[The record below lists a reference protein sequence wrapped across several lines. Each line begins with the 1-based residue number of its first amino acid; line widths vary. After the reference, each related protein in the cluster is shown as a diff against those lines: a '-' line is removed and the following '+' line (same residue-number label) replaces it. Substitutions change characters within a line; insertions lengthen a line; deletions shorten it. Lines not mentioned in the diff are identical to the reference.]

1 MLLSSGMGNAKQSSD
16 ARPQESSEASPEEGV
31 TAMGF
36 LSRLMVVVGL
46 SFGLTLLLMVAMYE
60 PEALPA
66 TVSQSVTAAT
76 PSGVPAPGMAA
87 AIR

>member
-1 MLLSSGMGNAKQSSD
+1 M
-16 ARPQESSEASPEEGV
+16 E
-31 TAMGF
+31 F
-36 LSRLMVVVGL
+36 LSRLMLVIGL

-60 PEALPA
+60 PEAPPA

-76 PSGVPAPGMAA
+76 PSGVSAPGMAS